1 MNKEN
6 IKKEFL
12 KLKSETLENL
22 LICKDYQ
29 SINGEDQIIKV
40 YYFHNNII
48 KVSSLNKNAILELK
62 NEKEDDKSF
71 NYLDFLMDEER
82 KRYKEIKKNFQK
94 IITQSKIEQF

>member
-40 YYFHNNII
+40 YYFYNNII

-62 NEKEDDKSF
+62 NEKEDDKGF

-82 KRYKEIKKNFQK
+82 KRYKEI
-94 IITQSKIEQF
+94 